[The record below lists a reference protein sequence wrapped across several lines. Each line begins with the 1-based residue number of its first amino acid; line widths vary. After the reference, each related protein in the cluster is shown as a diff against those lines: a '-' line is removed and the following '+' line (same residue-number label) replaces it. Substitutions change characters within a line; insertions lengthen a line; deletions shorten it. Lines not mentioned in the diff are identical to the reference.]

1 MILDEIVTHK
11 RAEVAARKAM
21 RPSAA
26 VAAAAEGPRPAR
38 GFRQALSSPG
48 LAVIAEIKGAS
59 PSTGAIRARVDPVAV
74 AAAYEAGGASALS
87 VLTDAKYFGGSWEA
101 LAAVCRACRL
111 PALCKEFI
119 IDPYQVDEAMMAGS
133 AAVLLIAAILDGA
146 QLRRFLDDVR
156 RRGMDALVEVH
167 TPDEVAVAVDAGAD
181 LIGIN
186 NRDLNTLHVDLETTA
201 RLRPLIPPGVVVVSE
216 SGFATRE
223 QVSEVERLG
232 VDAILVGTSLMRSH
246 DPGAKLREL
255 RGLA

>member
-1 MILDEIVTHK
+1 MILDEIVAQK

-26 VAAAAEGPRPAR
+26 VAAAAERPRQAR
-38 GFRQALSSPG
+38 GFGQALSSPG

-59 PSTGAIRARVDPVAV
+59 PSTGTIRTSIDPVAV
-74 AAAYEAGGASALS
+74 AGTYEAGGAAALS

-119 IDPYQVDEAMMAGS
+119 IDPYQVDEAMTAGS

-167 TPDEVAVAVDAGAD
+167 TPDEVAVAVDAGAGP
-181 LIGIN
+181 IGVN
-186 NRDLNTLHVDLETTA
+186 EPDFE
-201 RLRPLIPPGVVVVSE
+201 
-216 SGFATRE
+216 
-223 QVSEVERLG
+223 
-232 VDAILVGTSLMRSH
+232 
-246 DPGAKLREL
+246 EL
-255 RGLA
+255 RVGPGNTVPPRSV